1 MNRQSGP
8 ERPYDVVLFGAT
20 GYVGELTAE
29 YLLEHAP
36 DGCRWA
42 LAGRSRAKLEKLRDR
57 LAALDSVRAADVALV
72 TADAGDKAAM
82 RALAES
88 AHVVASTV
96 GPYIWYGQ
104 ELVAACA
111 EAGTDY
117 TDLTGEP
124 EFVDLTYVRHD
135 AQARKSGARIVHA
148 CGFDSVPHDL
158 LAYFTVQQLPEGVP
172 LTVDG
177 FVRASGIISGGT
189 LASSLAIASRQRQAK
204 AAAEERG
211 RYEPQP
217 AGRRVRAPL
226 GAPRFSKETGMWALP
241 LPTLDPQVVRRSAA
255 ALERYGPDFRYR
267 HYASVKRL
275 PIALAGPVGLG
286 VVWAAAQVSP
296 VRTWLMSRYEPG
308 RGPSAEQRARARFRV
323 RAVGEGGGQRVFTEV
338 TGGDPGYG
346 ETAKMLAEAS
356 LCLALDDL
364 PATAGQVT
372 TATAMGDALIGRLR
386 DAGMPFRLCHAD

>member
-1 MNRQSGP
+1 MNRRTGP
-8 ERPYDVVLFGAT
+8 ERPYDLVLFGAT
-20 GYVGELTAE
+20 GFVGQLTAA
-29 YLLEHAP
+29 YLLAHAP
-36 DGCRWA
+36 EGFRWA
-42 LAGRSRAKLEKLRDR
+42 LAGRSRTKLEELRAR
-57 LAALDSVRAADVALV
+57 LAALDPVRAAEPALV
-72 TADAGDKAAM
+72 TADAADPAAM
-82 RALAES
+82 RELARS

-96 GPYIWYGQ
+96 GPYIRHGR

-135 AQARKSGARIVHA
+135 AEARRTGARLVHA

-177 FVRASGIISGGT
+177 FVRASGLVSGGT
-189 LASSLAIASRQRQAK
+189 LATSMLIAARQRQAK
-204 AAAEERG
+204 AAAEERS
-211 RYEPQP
+211 RYEPDP

-226 GAPRFSKETGMWALP
+226 GAPRFSKETGTWALP

-267 HYASVKRL
+267 HYASVKTL
-275 PIALAGPVGLG
+275 PMALAGPVALGLLA
-286 VVWAAAQVSP
+286 AAAQAAP
-296 VRTWLMSRYEPG
+296 VRSWISRRYEPG
-308 RGPSAEQRARARFRV
+308 RGPDEAQRARAWFQV
-323 RAVGEGGGQRVFTEV
+323 RAVGEGGGRRVFTEV

-346 ETAKMLAEAS
+346 ETAKILAEAS

-364 PATAGQVT
+364 PKTAGQVT
-372 TATAMGDALIGRLR
+372 PATAMGDALTGRLQA
-386 DAGMPFRLCHAD
+386 AGIRFRVRHSS